1 MQRYKVLFYDED
13 PSIPIDHRCI
23 SRFVQSFSNSYQK
36 TVATIIGKSENLD
49 YEAFRSNVVILMK
62 SFKMT
67 RRGAFHGVS
76 MDSNTDDIISL
87 CWRQVGDELKKLKEY
102 SKENYRGKRSRIL
115 VELSSESRN
124 YVIQKI
130 DELFRKLT
138 AIKIQTG
145 RVTPVGA
152 SKVLFAV
159 LPEIALPVDT
169 SEWKHVFRTE
179 NYGEILSTMSNEIEE
194 WEKSTEKNL
203 ESLDE
208 HPTTLPAIYNI
219 MAMAAR
225 P

>member
-1 MQRYKVLFYDED
+1 M
-13 PSIPIDHRCI
+13 
-23 SRFVQSFSNSYQK
+23 
-36 TVATIIGKSENLD
+36 
-49 YEAFRSNVVILMK
+49 LMK

-67 RRGAFHGVS
+67 RRGAFHGI
-76 MDSNTDDIISL
+76 SNDRDTDDIIDA
-87 CWRQVGDELKKLKEY
+87 CWKQVGDELKKLKEY
-102 SKENYRGKRSRIL
+102 LKENCHAKRSRIL

-130 DELFRKLT
+130 NELFRKLT
-138 AIKIQTG
+138 AVKVLTG

-179 NYGEILSTMSNEIEE
+179 NYGEILTTMANEIKE
-194 WEKSTEKNL
+194 WEKLTKKKLENL
-203 ESLDE
+203 DK